1 MAGHGLG
8 VGRNCTTSVP
18 TIRRFEVITGA
29 ERRRRWSEE
38 EKAGIVAES
47 LDAETS
53 ISAVARRHGLH
64 PNQLFGWRR
73 QFRTG
78 PTGAEPGAGGG
89 GFIPVV
95 LSDAAPASS
104 APVTSG
110 PIDILV
116 GGLTVRVSGPV
127 DAEALRGV
135 LDVARRLA

>member
-38 EKAGIVAES
+38 EKARIVAES
-47 LDAETS
+47 LEGETC

-73 QFRTG
+73 QFRTR
-78 PTGAEPGAGGG
+78 PTGAEPGAGG

-104 APVTSG
+104 APVTPG

-116 GGLTVRVSGPV
+116 GGLTAGRQTG
-127 DAEALRGV
+127 
-135 LDVARRLA
+135 

>member
-78 PTGAEPGAGGG
+78 PTGVEPGAGGG

-95 LSDAAPASS
+95 LSDAAPV
-104 APVTSG
+104 PVPVALA

>member
-1 MAGHGLG
+1 MAGHGRG
-8 VGRNCTTSVP
+8 VGHNCTTSVP

-29 ERRRRWSEE
+29 GRRRRWSEE
-38 EKAGIVAES
+38 EKAEIVAES

-73 QFRTG
+73 QFRTET
-78 PTGAEPGAGGG
+78 TGAEPGAGGG

-95 LSDAAPASS
+95 LSDAATAPA
-104 APVTSG
+104 APGS
-110 PIDILV
+110 IDILV

>member
-1 MAGHGLG
+1 MIPASP
-8 VGRNCTTSVP
+8 RNDP
-18 TIRRFEVITGA
+18 KG
-29 ERRRRWSEE
+29 RWSEQA
-38 EKAGIVAES
+38 KGGVPAES
-47 LDAETS
+47 LEEETR

-78 PTGAEPGAGGG
+78 PTGAEPGSGGG
-89 GFIPVV
+89 GFIPVE
-95 LSDAAPASS
+95 LSDAAQASS

-116 GGLTVRVSGPV
+116 GGLTTVRVSNPV